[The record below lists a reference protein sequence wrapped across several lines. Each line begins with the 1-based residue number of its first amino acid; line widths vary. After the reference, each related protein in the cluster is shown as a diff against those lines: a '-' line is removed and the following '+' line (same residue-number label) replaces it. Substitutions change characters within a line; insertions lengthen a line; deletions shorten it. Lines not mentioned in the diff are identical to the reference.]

1 MNVDK
6 RDVKNRNAGG
16 KKENMSH
23 REESMEQLRWAISV
37 ELRRR
42 QQRRRRTKTRLRAG
56 NSLLEESIVH
66 ELAGP
71 RTCNFS
77 ILEAIWIKIVCFSR
91 LENTRVTSGC
101 LAHASITAQ
110 PEEMVAVVGTKNC
123 LSCVA
128 CRLQWLNVKVR
139 NDYLNANA
147 ELIASPE

>member
-23 REESMEQLRWAISV
+23 REESMEQLHGAISV

-77 ILEAIWIKIVCFSR
+77 ILEAI
-91 LENTRVTSGC
+91 
-101 LAHASITAQ
+101 
-110 PEEMVAVVGTKNC
+110 
-123 LSCVA
+123 
-128 CRLQWLNVKVR
+128 
-139 NDYLNANA
+139 
-147 ELIASPE
+147 